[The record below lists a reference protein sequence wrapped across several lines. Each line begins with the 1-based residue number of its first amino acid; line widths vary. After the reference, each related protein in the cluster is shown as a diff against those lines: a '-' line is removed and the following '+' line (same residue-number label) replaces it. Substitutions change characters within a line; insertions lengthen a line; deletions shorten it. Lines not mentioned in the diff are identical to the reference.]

1 MKTTTF
7 LILFGTSLFGASAGT
22 AALLQSG
29 RSNTSSGMMPLEEI
43 LESEGYNTDGEMQEE
58 PSQSARSYITNI
70 ELYKFQNTLSRPY
83 HNPEAPWNLC
93 KWAEFNAVDPSLD
106 DVKDITEADK
116 NNFFD
121 GVKDTSNAAKS
132 CLLVSIDRKEYTLP
146 ETGIKRWS
154 GTFSW
159 FWAVMHQDKAL
170 VTVNVAETT
179 AEKKLGL
186 TGVTY
191 LLEKDAEKDAEKRLW
206 KVKYYTEVMK
216 DDKKEIDVTTFD
228 NIFPKPN
235 TSSIK
240 STFSDEV
247 SNN

>member
-1 MKTTTF
+1 
-7 LILFGTSLFGASAGT
+7 
-22 AALLQSG
+22 
-29 RSNTSSGMMPLEEI
+29 
-43 LESEGYNTDGEMQEE
+43 
-58 PSQSARSYITNI
+58 
-70 ELYKFQNTLSRPY
+70 
-83 HNPEAPWNLC
+83 
-93 KWAEFNAVDPSLD
+93 
-106 DVKDITEADK
+106 
-116 NNFFD
+116 
-121 GVKDTSNAAKS
+121 
-132 CLLVSIDRKEYTLP
+132 
-146 ETGIKRWS
+146 
-154 GTFSW
+154 
-159 FWAVMHQDKAL
+159 MHQDKAL

-191 LLEKDAEKDAEKRLW
+191 LLEKDAEKRLW